1 MRTSEGTSNKLTIKS
16 DTESSFVDN
25 RFEISNLDLV
35 KDIAEVVEYLNP
47 KE

>member
-1 MRTSEGTSNKLTIKS
+1 MLTYE
-16 DTESSFVDN
+16 TASSLVDK

-35 KDIAEVVEYLNP
+35 KDLAKVVEYLNP

>member
-1 MRTSEGTSNKLTIKS
+1 MVLSGMDKSEMVYHRDK
-16 DTESSFVDN
+16 

-35 KDIAEVVEYLNP
+35 KDIAEVVEYMNP